1 MSTITGAL
9 PERLQALLAG
19 EPLPD
24 CLLIASCSPI
34 EPGRLQSLGSQLN
47 LPCRL
52 VPGLEHLD
60 GAMILACA
68 LALGGLRR

>member
-1 MSTITGAL
+1 M
-9 PERLQALLAG
+9 
-19 EPLPD
+19 PD
-24 CLLIASCSPI
+24 CLLIASRSPI
-34 EPGRLQSLGSQLN
+34 EPAHMQSLGSRLS

-52 VPGLEHLD
+52 LPDVARLEPID